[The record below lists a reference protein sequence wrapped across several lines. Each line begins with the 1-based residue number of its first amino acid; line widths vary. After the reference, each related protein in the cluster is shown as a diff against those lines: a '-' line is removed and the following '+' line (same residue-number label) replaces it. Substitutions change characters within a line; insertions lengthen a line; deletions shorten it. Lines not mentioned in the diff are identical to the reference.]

1 MGEWGGKLVGSG
13 VRPKCGVRRAPAGVA
28 IWSFF
33 HRARF
38 PERFLPSTLGTMHQP
53 VPPYPIIKE
62 QSYLFSMLLVNYNK
76 LHANYL

>member
-1 MGEWGGKLVGSG
+1 MGGEGSE
-13 VRPKCGVRRAPAGVA
+13 VRLARLIRLGFRRAPAGVA

-38 PERFLPSTLGTMHQP
+38 PERFLPSTLGTMRQP

-62 QSYLFSMLLVNYNK
+62 QSYLFSMVLVNYNK

>member
-1 MGEWGGKLVGSG
+1 VDIYAGMGGGIVG
-13 VRPKCGVRRAPAGVA
+13 KCVMRRAPAGVA

-38 PERFLPSTLGTMHQP
+38 PERFLSSTLGTMRQP